1 MFCKDLFK
9 RGTVVDDY
17 VVFCQMGLGKMST
30 VFTAINHDLITVAMK
45 FNLCFV
51 NQLLFRQDTP
61 LVNRIVNY
69 V

>member
-9 RGTVVDDY
+9 RSTIINDY

-30 VFTAINHDLITVAMK
+30 VFTAINHDLIIVAMK

-51 NQLLFRQDTP
+51 NQLLFRQDITP
-61 LVNRIVNY
+61 CQQDC
-69 V
+69 